1 MTQGAACEPKWKTLL
16 IFLGSVLSVCLFLW
30 GGGVLSGMTGGDGKM
45 KRKREG
51 GFPTDGLLQFDFTVK
66 YFPGIIVGEKN
77 VIEVY

>member
-16 IFLGSVLSVCLFLW
+16 IFLGSVWFCFFL
-30 GGGVLSGMTGGDGKM
+30 GGVLSGMTGGDGKM

-51 GFPTDGLLQFDFTVK
+51 GFPTDGVLQFDFTVK
-66 YFPGIIVGEKN
+66 YFPGIIVGGKN

>member
-1 MTQGAACEPKWKTLL
+1 MNPNGKPSSFSWGL
-16 IFLGSVLSVCLFLW
+16 FCLFVCFF